1 MRKVYLF
8 LLLMTIVSLA
18 CQKEEHHIDYTKSDV
33 TSQNVLNERVR
44 TYSEALDVAEKLLV
58 EFNGEMTRCDS
69 PRKILADQGQCIMRS
84 VTRNGESSEEPM
96 MYIFNNEDNNGFTVI
111 AADRTI
117 SPVIAITES
126 GSYTYGEPTGNEAF
140 DLYMEGAVAELQSLL
155 PPPTG
160 PITPIQNRYYVTYD
174 ELREKAPLLTT
185 KWGQWD
191 IYNDYCPDLVATG
204 CGITAIAQIMAYHRY
219 PASFTTTYS
228 SEYPYGGSTITLNWD
243 MILNHTEAHD
253 DIDTCNPYHY
263 QISALFREIGE
274 RAGCDYENGDS
285 SVVIEGV
292 LTALRSFGYDSISAH
307 TNITHGLIYNDL
319 DLNRPVFMSGFD
331 GMHANRGG
339 HAWVVDGYYD
349 YKYGVETY
357 VYGGIEVIPITPNPN
372 IPDGYVLAEST
383 VTHTQLLH
391 INWGYSGNCNGWF
404 NWGNY
409 KLDEA
414 EEYDSEG
421 GYMYTSGP
429 YSYDNTIISNIDIYY

>member
-18 CQKEEHHIDYTKSDV
+18 CQKEEHHVDYTKSDV

-84 VTRNGESSEEPM
+84 VTRNGESLEEPM

-160 PITPIQNRYYVTYD
+160 PITPILNRYYITYD

-191 IYNDYCPDLVATG
+191 IYNDYCPNGAPAG
-204 CGITAIAQIMAYHRY
+204 CAVIAIAQIMAYHRY
-219 PASFTTTYS
+219 PTSFTTTYS
-228 SEYPYGGSTITLNWD
+228 SEFPYGESTIALNWEA
-243 MILNHTEAHD
+243 LLQHVGEHGHT
-253 DIDTCNPYHY
+253 DTCNPYHY
-263 QISALFREIGE
+263 QLSALCREIGE
-274 RAGCDYENGDS
+274 RAGSMYSPTSTPTHVYNVP
-285 SVVIEGV
+285 SV
-292 LTALRSFGYDSISAH
+292 LHSFGYDASTLYLTASQL
-307 TNITHGLIYNDL
+307 TIYDNL
-319 DLNRPVFMSGFD
+319 DMNRPVYM
-331 GMHANRGG
+331 RGEYG
-339 HAWVVDGYYD
+339 EDYAHAWVVDGYYD

-357 VYGGIEVIPITPNPN
+357 VYGGIEVIPIIPNPN
-372 IPDGYVLAEST
+372 IPDGYVLVEST
-383 VTHTQLLH
+383 VTHTKLLH
-391 INWGYSGNCNGWF
+391 INWGWSGLCNGWF

-409 KLDEA
+409 KPSDA
-414 EEYDSEG
+414 EEYD
-421 GYMYTSGP
+421 
-429 YSYDNTIISNIDIYY
+429 DIYNSSLDDIYTELNMIIGDIYPEID